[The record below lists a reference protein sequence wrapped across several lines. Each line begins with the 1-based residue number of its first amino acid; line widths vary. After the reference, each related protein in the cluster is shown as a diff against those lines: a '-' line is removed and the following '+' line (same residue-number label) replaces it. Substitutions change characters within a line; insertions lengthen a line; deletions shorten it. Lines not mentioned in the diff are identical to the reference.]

1 MAFEAGHQKIGG
13 RKKGTPNKLTKE
25 MREVL
30 KGVVANEL
38 DTLGQR
44 LEELE
49 PRDRLEVFIKL
60 LPFVLPKT
68 QSIAHTK
75 GEGFEVEW

>member
-1 MAFEAGHQKIGG
+1 MAFETGHQKVGG

-30 KGVVANEL
+30 KGVVADEL
-38 DTLGQR
+38 NTLGQR
-44 LEELE
+44 LEELK
-49 PRDRLEVFIKL
+49 PKDRLEVFIKL

>member
-1 MAFEAGHQKIGG
+1 MAFETGHQKVGG

-30 KGVVANEL
+30 KGMVAEELEGLPQRFDEL
-38 DTLGQR
+38 DTK
-44 LEELE
+44 
-49 PRDRLEVFIKL
+49 DRLEVFIKL

-68 QSIAHTK
+68 QSISHTQ